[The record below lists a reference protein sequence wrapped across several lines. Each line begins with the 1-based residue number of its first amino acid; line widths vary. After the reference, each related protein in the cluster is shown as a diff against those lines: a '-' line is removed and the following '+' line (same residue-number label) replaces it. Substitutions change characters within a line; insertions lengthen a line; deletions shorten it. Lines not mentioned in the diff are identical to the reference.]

1 MNILVV
7 DNDENTAETF
17 KAALSST
24 PNYKIDVAYGG
35 KEALEKIRTDT
46 SCNLIILD
54 IMMPEVSGID
64 VCKSMCQDEKLK
76 KIPVLLVS
84 ALPIASKAFQE
95 SLGKLNELS
104 VIKGVLEKPVEIKD
118 LLDKVKTIFDK

>member
-35 KEALEKIRTDT
+35 KEALEKIRTDI

-76 KIPVLLVS
+76 NIPVLLVS
-84 ALPIASKAFQE
+84 ALPIASSAFQE

-118 LLDKVKTIFDK
+118 LLAKVKTIFDK